1 MRARRVA
8 ILLWLVLASVVFN
21 VRFDWMSRTAG
32 LAFVRAQL
40 AHQRRGEP
48 IPTIEQGFRPLIRQ
62 AAADSA
68 VWLVGI
74 AVTGTA
80 LTLAASRRNA

>member
-1 MRARRVA
+1 MRSRRVA
-8 ILLWLVLASVVFN
+8 ILLWLVLAFVAFN
-21 VRFDWMSRTAG
+21 VSFDWKSRTAG
-32 LAFVRAQL
+32 LAFVRSQI

-48 IPTIEQGFRPLIRQ
+48 IPTIEQAFCPLIRQ

-80 LTLAASRRNA
+80 LTLAASRRRA